1 MSCTVQ
7 SSSNWHQLSVL
18 EATATCSNLSRSYTQ
33 FLGFHT
39 IDQHG
44 RMNEETSNEMMIS
57 MKEFISWAATS
68 DLHPVAVLSAALA
81 EKVAAGTSRERS
93 WWRSSSPR
101 AGRRHSSSESSRSRS
116 RGGSARVGN
125 RCAGHLGAWLYVLE
139 ALLGASATRG
149 VDRRAG
155 RGLAPPMVPKFI
167 WNI

>member
-1 MSCTVQ
+1 M
-7 SSSNWHQLSVL
+7 L

-68 DLHPVAVLSAALA
+68 DLHPVAVLSSAALA
-81 EKVAAGTSRERS
+81 EKVAAGTSREWS
-93 WWRSSSPR
+93 WRRSSSPR
-101 AGRRHSSSESSRSRS
+101 AGRRHSSSESSRS

-139 ALLGASATRG
+139 ALLGVSATRG
-149 VDRRAG
+149 VDRGRAG
-155 RGLAPPMVPKFI
+155 AWPPLWSPNLYGIFEF
-167 WNI
+167 